1 MLMRMSWM
9 GPGGKADRLACKRN
23 NVAISKERAIF
34 APCTVP
40 MLSTLKQKSDLLGA
54 AASFLCLIHCIA
66 TPFLFVAAA
75 CTEACC
81 ASAPAWWRWI
91 DIGFLIIAFFAVFRS
106 ARKGTNRVLKTGL
119 WISWVG
125 LAVFV
130 TNEQLALF
138 PVSHYFK
145 YGSGLALITFH
156 LLNLRHCRCQADGCC
171 AAHG

>member
-1 MLMRMSWM
+1 MLQVE
-9 GPGGKADRLACKRN
+9 GKELFLNSC
-23 NVAISKERAIF
+23 NV
-34 APCTVP
+34 T

-75 CTEACC
+75 CTESCC

-106 ARKGTNRVLKTGL
+106 ARKGINRVLKTGL